1 MVIVSREVHP
11 SNAAEPMVASFLEK
25 STDFKEVQF
34 WKAPQWIFTTVLGMR
49 IDANEEQFSK
59 VDIGMSVICPGR
71 STETREEQPL
81 NKLPYMQ
88 CMEWGREMFVKAVH
102 FSKTPKPS
110 PVTLLGISMFSSEVQ
125 L

>member
-1 MVIVSREVHP
+1 MEVTEPGIVIVSRDVQP
-11 SNAAEPMVASFLEK
+11 SNADKLMVANFLGK

-49 IDANEEQFSK
+49 IDASEEQFSK

-81 NKLPYMQ
+81 NKLPYMHTILYL
-88 CMEWGREMFVKAVH
+88 RPHRLFL
-102 FSKTPKPS
+102 F
-110 PVTLLGISMFSSEVQ
+110 F
-125 L
+125 